1 LLFLGFGG
9 FDMANRVRT
18 HGIYLMLSD
27 DELKVLEKK
36 YRLSGCKTLRQF
48 IMKCILGKDI
58 FVLDMTVFREL
69 SASIGRITGSINQIA
84 KRVNS
89 TAVIYKDDIIDIQEL
104 LKKQG
109 KDIYSLR
116 KKLYNLGNLE
126 TINTEEI

>member
-1 LLFLGFGG
+1 
-9 FDMANRVRT
+9 MANRVRT

-27 DELKVLEKK
+27 DELKVLDKK
-36 YRLSGCKTLRQF
+36 YKLSGCKTLRQF

-89 TAVIYKDDIIDIQEL
+89 TAVIYKDDILDIQEL

-116 KKLYNLGNLE
+116 KKLYDLGNLE
-126 TINTEEI
+126 TINTEEV

>member
-1 LLFLGFGG
+1 
-9 FDMANRVRT
+9 MANRVRT

-36 YRLSGCKTLRQF
+36 YMLSGCKTLRQF
-48 IMKCILGKDI
+48 IMKCIIGKDI

-69 SASIGRITGSINQIA
+69 STSIGRITGSINQIA

-89 TAVIYKDDIIDIQEL
+89 TAAIYKDDIIDIQEL

-116 KKLYNLGNLE
+116 KRLYDLGNLE

>member
-48 IMKCILGKDI
+48 IMKCIIGKDI
-58 FVLDMTVFREL
+58 FVLDMTAFREL

-89 TAVIYKDDIIDIQEL
+89 TAVIYKDDILDIQEL

-116 KKLYNLGNLE
+116 KKLYDLGNLE
-126 TINTEEI
+126 SINTEEI

>member
-1 LLFLGFGG
+1 
-9 FDMANRVRT
+9 MANRVRT

-36 YRLSGCKTLRQF
+36 YRLSGCKTLCQF
-48 IMKCILGKDI
+48 IIKCILGKDI
-58 FVLDMTVFREL
+58 FVLDMTAFREL
-69 SASIGRITGSINQIA
+69 SANIGRITGSINQIA

-89 TAVIYKDDIIDIQEL
+89 TTMIYKDDIIDIQEL

-116 KKLYNLGNLE
+116 KKLYDLGNLE

>member
-1 LLFLGFGG
+1 
-9 FDMANRVRT
+9 MANRVRT

-27 DELKVLEKK
+27 DELKVLDKK

-58 FVLDMTVFREL
+58 FVLDMTVLREL

-89 TAVIYKDDIIDIQEL
+89 TAMIYKDDILDMQEL

-116 KKLYNLGNLE
+116 KKLYDLGNLE
-126 TINTEEI
+126 TINTEES

>member
-1 LLFLGFGG
+1 
-9 FDMANRVRT
+9 MANRVRT

-36 YRLSGCKTLRQF
+36 YKLSGCKTLRQF
-48 IMKCILGKDI
+48 IMKCIIGKDI
-58 FVLDMTVFREL
+58 FVLDMTAFREL

-89 TAVIYKDDIIDIQEL
+89 TAVIYKDDILDIQEL

-116 KKLYNLGNLE
+116 KKLYDLGNLE
-126 TINTEEI
+126 TMNTEEI

>member
-1 LLFLGFGG
+1 
-9 FDMANRVRT
+9 MANRVRT

-48 IMKCILGKDI
+48 IMKCIIGKDI
-58 FVLDMTVFREL
+58 FVLDMTAFREL

-89 TAVIYKDDIIDIQEL
+89 TAVIYKDDILDIQEL

-109 KDIYSLR
+109 TDIYSLR
-116 KKLYNLGNLE
+116 KKLYDLGNLE
-126 TINTEEI
+126 TINTEES

>member
-1 LLFLGFGG
+1 
-9 FDMANRVRT
+9 MANRVRT

-36 YRLSGCKTLRQF
+36 YRLSGCKTLRKF
-48 IMKCILGKDI
+48 IMRCILGKDI

-89 TAVIYKDDIIDIQEL
+89 TAVIYKDDILDIQEL

-116 KKLYNLGNLE
+116 KKLYDLGNLE
-126 TINTEEI
+126 AINTEEI

>member
-1 LLFLGFGG
+1 
-9 FDMANRVRT
+9 MANRVRT

-89 TAVIYKDDIIDIQEL
+89 TAVIYKDDILDIQEL

-109 KDIYSLR
+109 TDIYSLR
-116 KKLYNLGNLE
+116 KKLYDLGNLE

>member
-1 LLFLGFGG
+1 
-9 FDMANRVRT
+9 MANRVRT

-58 FVLDMTVFREL
+58 FVLDMTAFREL

-89 TAVIYKDDIIDIQEL
+89 TAVIYKDDILDIQEL

-116 KKLYNLGNLE
+116 KKLYDLGNLE
-126 TINTEEI
+126 SINTEEI

>member
-1 LLFLGFGG
+1 
-9 FDMANRVRT
+9 MANRVRT

-27 DELKVLEKK
+27 DELKFLEKK

-48 IMKCILGKDI
+48 IMKCIIGKDI
-58 FVLDMTVFREL
+58 FVLDMTAFREL

-89 TAVIYKDDIIDIQEL
+89 TAAIYKDDIIDIQEL

-109 KDIYSLR
+109 KDIYSMR
-116 KKLYNLGNLE
+116 KRLYDLGNLE

>member
-1 LLFLGFGG
+1 
-9 FDMANRVRT
+9 MANRVRT

-36 YRLSGCKTLRQF
+36 YKLSGCKTLRQF
-48 IMKCILGKDI
+48 IMKCIIGKDI
-58 FVLDMTVFREL
+58 FVLDMTAFREL
-69 SASIGRITGSINQIA
+69 STSIGRITGSINQIA

-89 TAVIYKDDIIDIQEL
+89 TAAIYKDDILDIQEL

-116 KKLYNLGNLE
+116 KKLYDLGNLE
-126 TINTEEI
+126 AINTEEI

>member
-1 LLFLGFGG
+1 
-9 FDMANRVRT
+9 MANRVRT

-36 YRLSGCKTLRQF
+36 YKLSGCKTLRQF
-48 IMKCILGKDI
+48 IMKCIIGKDI
-58 FVLDMTVFREL
+58 FVLDMTAFREL
-69 SASIGRITGSINQIA
+69 SASISRITGSINQIA

-89 TAVIYKDDIIDIQEL
+89 TTAIYKDDIIDIQEL

-116 KKLYNLGNLE
+116 KKLYDLGNLE

>member
-1 LLFLGFGG
+1 
-9 FDMANRVRT
+9 MANRVRT

-27 DELKVLEKK
+27 DELKVLGKK

-58 FVLDMTVFREL
+58 FVLDMKVFREL

-89 TAVIYKDDIIDIQEL
+89 TAVIYKDDILDIQEL

-116 KKLYNLGNLE
+116 KKLYDLGNLE

>member
-1 LLFLGFGG
+1 
-9 FDMANRVRT
+9 MANRVRT

-48 IMKCILGKDI
+48 IVKCILGKNI
-58 FVLDMTVFREL
+58 FVLDMTAFREL

-89 TAVIYKDDIIDIQEL
+89 TAVIYKDDILDIQEL

-109 KDIYSLR
+109 RDIYSLR
-116 KKLYNLGNLE
+116 KKLYDLGNLE

>member
-48 IMKCILGKDI
+48 IMKCIIGKDI

-69 SASIGRITGSINQIA
+69 STSIGRITGSINQIA

-89 TAVIYKDDIIDIQEL
+89 TAMIYKDDILDIQEL

-116 KKLYNLGNLE
+116 KKLYDLGNLE

>member
-1 LLFLGFGG
+1 
-9 FDMANRVRT
+9 MANRVRT

-48 IMKCILGKDI
+48 IMRCIIGKDI

-89 TAVIYKDDIIDIQEL
+89 TAAIYKDDILDIQEL

-116 KKLYNLGNLE
+116 KKLYDLGNLE
-126 TINTEEI
+126 TINTEEV

>member
-1 LLFLGFGG
+1 
-9 FDMANRVRT
+9 MANRVRT

-48 IMKCILGKDI
+48 IMRCILGKDI

-69 SASIGRITGSINQIA
+69 SASIGRITASINQIA

-89 TAVIYKDDIIDIQEL
+89 TTAIYKDDIIDIQEL

-116 KKLYNLGNLE
+116 KKLYDLGNLE

>member
-1 LLFLGFGG
+1 
-9 FDMANRVRT
+9 MVNRVRT

-48 IMKCILGKDI
+48 IMKCIIGKDI
-58 FVLDMTVFREL
+58 FVLDMTAFREL

-89 TAVIYKDDIIDIQEL
+89 TAAIYKDDIIDIQEL

-116 KKLYNLGNLE
+116 KRLYDLGNLE
-126 TINTEEI
+126 SINTEEI

>member
-1 LLFLGFGG
+1 
-9 FDMANRVRT
+9 MANRVRT

-48 IMKCILGKDI
+48 IMKCIIGKDI

-89 TAVIYKDDIIDIQEL
+89 TAAIYKDDIIDIQEL

-116 KKLYNLGNLE
+116 EKLYDLGNLE
-126 TINTEEI
+126 TINTEES

>member
-1 LLFLGFGG
+1 
-9 FDMANRVRT
+9 MANRVRT

-48 IMKCILGKDI
+48 IVKCILGKDI
-58 FVLDMTVFREL
+58 FVLDMTAFREL

-89 TAVIYKDDIIDIQEL
+89 TAAIYKDDILDMQEL

-116 KKLYNLGNLE
+116 KKLYDLGNLE
-126 TINTEEI
+126 TINTEES

>member
-1 LLFLGFGG
+1 
-9 FDMANRVRT
+9 MANRVRT

-48 IMKCILGKDI
+48 IMKCIIGKDI
-58 FVLDMTVFREL
+58 FVLDMTAFREL

-89 TAVIYKDDIIDIQEL
+89 TAAIYKDDIIDIQEL

-109 KDIYSLR
+109 KDVYSMR
-116 KKLYNLGNLE
+116 KRLYDLGNLE

>member
-1 LLFLGFGG
+1 MFLGFGG

-48 IMKCILGKDI
+48 IMKCIIGKDI

-89 TAVIYKDDIIDIQEL
+89 TAAIYKDDILDIQEL

-116 KKLYNLGNLE
+116 KKLYDLGNLE

>member
-1 LLFLGFGG
+1 
-9 FDMANRVRT
+9 MANRVRT

-48 IMKCILGKDI
+48 IVKCILGKDI
-58 FVLDMTVFREL
+58 FVLDMTAFREL

-89 TAVIYKDDIIDIQEL
+89 TAAIYKDDIIDIQEL

-109 KDIYSLR
+109 KDIYSMR
-116 KKLYNLGNLE
+116 KRLYDLGNLE

>member
-1 LLFLGFGG
+1 MFLGFGG

-48 IMKCILGKDI
+48 IMRCILGKDI
-58 FVLDMTVFREL
+58 FVLDMKVFREL

-89 TAVIYKDDIIDIQEL
+89 TAAIYKDDILDIQEL

-116 KKLYNLGNLE
+116 KKLYDLGNLE
-126 TINTEEI
+126 TINTEEV

>member
-1 LLFLGFGG
+1 
-9 FDMANRVRT
+9 MANRVRT

-48 IMKCILGKDI
+48 IMKCIIGKDI
-58 FVLDMTVFREL
+58 FVLDMTAFMEL

-89 TAVIYKDDIIDIQEL
+89 TAVIYKDDILDIQEL

-116 KKLYNLGNLE
+116 KKLYDLGNLE
-126 TINTEEI
+126 TINTEEV

>member
-48 IMKCILGKDI
+48 IVKCILGKDI
-58 FVLDMTVFREL
+58 FVLDMTAFREL

-89 TAVIYKDDIIDIQEL
+89 TAVIYKDDILDIQEL

-109 KDIYSLR
+109 RDIYSLR
-116 KKLYNLGNLE
+116 KKLYDLGNLE

>member
-1 LLFLGFGG
+1 
-9 FDMANRVRT
+9 MANRVRT

-36 YRLSGCKTLRQF
+36 YKLSGCKTLRQF
-48 IMKCILGKDI
+48 IMKYIIGKDI
-58 FVLDMTVFREL
+58 FVLDMTAFREL
-69 SASIGRITGSINQIA
+69 SASIGRITASINHIA

-89 TAVIYKDDIIDIQEL
+89 TTMIYKDDILDIQEL

-116 KKLYNLGNLE
+116 KKLYDLGNLE
-126 TINTEEI
+126 SINTEEI

>member
-1 LLFLGFGG
+1 
-9 FDMANRVRT
+9 MANRVRT

-48 IMKCILGKDI
+48 IMKCIIGKDI

-69 SASIGRITGSINQIA
+69 STSIGRITGSINQIA

-89 TAVIYKDDIIDIQEL
+89 TAVVYKDDILDMQEL

-116 KKLYNLGNLE
+116 KKLYDLGNLE

>member
-1 LLFLGFGG
+1 
-9 FDMANRVRT
+9 MANRVRT

-116 KKLYNLGNLE
+116 KKLYDLGNLE
-126 TINTEEI
+126 SINTEEV

>member
-1 LLFLGFGG
+1 
-9 FDMANRVRT
+9 MANRVRT

-48 IMKCILGKDI
+48 IMKCIIGKDI

-89 TAVIYKDDIIDIQEL
+89 TAVIYKDDILDIQEL

-109 KDIYSLR
+109 KDIHSLR
-116 KKLYNLGNLE
+116 KKLYDLGNLE
-126 TINTEEI
+126 TINKEEI

>member
-36 YRLSGCKTLRQF
+36 YKLSGCKTLRQF
-48 IMKCILGKDI
+48 IMKYIIGKDI
-58 FVLDMTVFREL
+58 FVLDMTAFREL
-69 SASIGRITGSINQIA
+69 SASIGRITASINQIA

-89 TAVIYKDDIIDIQEL
+89 TTMIYKDDILDIQEL

-116 KKLYNLGNLE
+116 KKLYDLGNLE

>member
-1 LLFLGFGG
+1 
-9 FDMANRVRT
+9 MANRVRT

-48 IMKCILGKDI
+48 IMKCIIGKDI
-58 FVLDMTVFREL
+58 FVLDMTAFREL
-69 SASIGRITGSINQIA
+69 SASIGRINGSINQIA

-89 TAVIYKDDIIDIQEL
+89 TAVIYKDDILDIQEL
-104 LKKQG
+104 LRKQG

-116 KKLYNLGNLE
+116 KKLYDLGNLE
-126 TINTEEI
+126 TMNTEEI

>member
-1 LLFLGFGG
+1 
-9 FDMANRVRT
+9 MANRVRT

-48 IMKCILGKDI
+48 IMKCIIGKDI
-58 FVLDMTVFREL
+58 FVLDMTAFREL
-69 SASIGRITGSINQIA
+69 SASIGRITASINQIA

-89 TAVIYKDDIIDIQEL
+89 TTMIYKDDILDIQEL

-116 KKLYNLGNLE
+116 KKLYDLGNLE

>member
-1 LLFLGFGG
+1 
-9 FDMANRVRT
+9 MANRVRT

-48 IMKCILGKDI
+48 IMKCIIGKDI
-58 FVLDMTVFREL
+58 FVLDMTAFREL

-89 TAVIYKDDIIDIQEL
+89 TAVIYKDDILDIQEL

-109 KDIYSLR
+109 TDIYSLR
-116 KKLYNLGNLE
+116 KKLYDLGNLE
-126 TINTEEI
+126 SINTEEI

>member
-1 LLFLGFGG
+1 
-9 FDMANRVRT
+9 MANRVRT

-27 DELKVLEKK
+27 DELKVLDKK

-48 IMKCILGKDI
+48 IMKCIIGKDI

-69 SASIGRITGSINQIA
+69 STSIGRITGSINQIA

-89 TAVIYKDDIIDIQEL
+89 TAVIYKDDILDIQKL

-116 KKLYNLGNLE
+116 KRLYDLGNLE

>member
-1 LLFLGFGG
+1 
-9 FDMANRVRT
+9 MANRVRT

-48 IMKCILGKDI
+48 IMKCIIGKDI

-69 SASIGRITGSINQIA
+69 STSIGRITGSINQIA

-89 TAVIYKDDIIDIQEL
+89 TAVIYKDDILDIQKL

-109 KDIYSLR
+109 KDIHSLR
-116 KKLYNLGNLE
+116 KKLYDLGNLE
-126 TINTEEI
+126 TINTEEV